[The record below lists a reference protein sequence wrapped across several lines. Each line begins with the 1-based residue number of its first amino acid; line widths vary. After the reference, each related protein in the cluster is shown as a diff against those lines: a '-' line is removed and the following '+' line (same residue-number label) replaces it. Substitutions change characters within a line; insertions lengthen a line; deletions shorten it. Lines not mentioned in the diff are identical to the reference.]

1 MMNLEFQYSESVCR
15 IPWPVVLGVVTARG
29 VDQEGLEAALTS
41 AQRSVS
47 FSDPGP
53 SVMRRIQTFESFF
66 TQNGFRSPLGAQ
78 LQHVQEKGLP
88 DGSPLVKALLLSE
101 MGTGLLM
108 GAQDA
113 AAIRGPLVCDLAEEG
128 ETFKGM
134 RAEVLCR
141 KGEIVLR
148 DSEGII
154 ATLFQGPDRR
164 TRLNKDTKDIV
175 FFIFS
180 VPGISAADMLE
191 GVETVRNLF
200 QAVCTEIN
208 AQVHESRPQAAES
221 RDSHGEI
228 RPRD

>member
-1 MMNLEFQYSESVCR
+1 MNLEFQYSESVRR
-15 IPWPVVLGVVTARG
+15 IGWPVVLGVVTIRS
-29 VDQEGLEAALTS
+29 VDPAALEAALAS
-41 AQRSVS
+41 AQPSVS

-53 SVMRRIQTFESFF
+53 SVMRRIQAFESFF
-66 TQNGFRSPLGAQ
+66 AQNGFRSPLGDQ
-78 LQHVQEKGLP
+78 LKHIQERGLP
-88 DGSPLVKALLLSE
+88 GGSSLVKALLLSE

-113 AAIRGPLVCDLAEEG
+113 APIRGPLVCDLAEEG
-128 ETFKGM
+128 ETFRGM

-175 FFIFS
+175 FFVFS
-180 VPGISAADMLE
+180 VPGMGATDVQE
-191 GVETVRNLF
+191 GME
-200 QAVCTEIN
+200 AVCSLFKGSCAEIH
-208 AQVHESRPQAAES
+208 AQVHENRLAES
-221 RDSHGEI
+221 AL
-228 RPRD
+228 